1 MTQPD
6 VARPPDRKPERGF
19 SPGAAL
25 LVAIWIGLLTGW
37 IEVIGLGIRHATS
50 TPIME
55 LSPQFVW
62 TVPTATTAMALLA
75 GVAALL
81 VVSIRWDAPTRSRGV
96 VFAAVAFATAELLLL
111 FIPRF
116 YDVVVL
122 LLGLGVATQVSAAI
136 AAHPRPVTR
145 AARRTALP
153 LLALI
158 VLLGAG
164 RQARQSWKEHRGL
177 DRLPPAGAG
186 QPDIIVITLDA
197 VRAADVSLYGYPRE
211 TTPALAKF
219 AERGVVFE
227 HALTA
232 APWTLPS
239 HATMFTGR
247 WHHELSADYTV
258 PLDGTYPTIAEVLQA
273 DGYATGAVVANLRYC
288 GYESGLD
295 RGFLHYDDYPVSLG
309 AVVGS
314 SRLLRRVLD
323 NFRLRR
329 LVANDQHL
337 VRKSAADVNRA
348 ALAWIDDIR
357 DRPFFLFL
365 NYFDAHEPYLPP
377 SPFDTRFGPGRERGK
392 FSPLHRWLWEPAV
405 AHDNMGPAQIR
416 EEHDAYDGAIAYLD
430 SQLDSL
436 FAALERRGRLANTIV
451 VVTADHGEEFAEHRV
466 FEHGYSLYRPSVEV
480 PLVVVAPGRAPGG
493 ARVGEPVSLR
503 DLAATLADLAGA
515 GSSSPITGTSFATA
529 WQDSRPGDSSP
540 ILSEV
545 HAVSGHPDWFP
556 VSRGDLWAVLHHG
569 LRYIRGPDGSEQLFD
584 FELDP
589 WEKHDLA
596 GESDYQARL
605 PEYRALLDS
614 ALSTPAR

>member
-1 MTQPD
+1 MTQPA
-6 VARPPDRKPERGF
+6 VTTPPDPSPEDGF

-25 LVAIWIGLLTGW
+25 LVATWLGLLTGW
-37 IEVIGLGIRHATS
+37 VEVSGLGIRHATR

-55 LSPQFVW
+55 LSRQFVW
-62 TVPTATTAMALLA
+62 MVPTITTVLALLA
-75 GVAALL
+75 GVAALSVL
-81 VVSIRWDAPTRSRGV
+81 SIRWRGPIRFRGV
-96 VFAAVAFATAELLLL
+96 VFAAVAFAILELLLL
-111 FIPRF
+111 FVPRLH
-116 YDVVVL
+116 DVVL
-122 LLGLGVATQVSAAI
+122 LLLSLGVAARVSAVV
-136 AAHPRPVTR
+136 AAHARAVTR
-145 AARRTALP
+145 AARLTVLP
-153 LLALI
+153 LAALV

-164 RQARQSWKEHRGL
+164 RQVRQSWKQHRAL
-177 DRLPPAGAG
+177 DRLSPAGAA

-197 VRAADVSLYGYPRE
+197 VRAADLSLYGYPRE

-258 PLDGTYPTIAEVLQA
+258 PLDGSYPTIAEILQA

-295 RGFLHYDDYPVSLG
+295 RGFLHYDDYPVSLA

-314 SRLLRRVLD
+314 SHLLRRVLD
-323 NFRLRR
+323 NFRIRR

-337 VRKSAADVNRA
+337 VRKSAAQVNRA
-348 ALAWIDDIR
+348 ALGWIDR
-357 DRPFFLFL
+357 NPDRPYFLFL

-377 SPFDTRFGPGRERGK
+377 SPFDTRFGPGRARGK
-392 FSPLHRWLWEPAV
+392 LSPLHRWLWEPAV
-405 AHDNMGPAQIR
+405 GHSNMGPAQIR
-416 EEHDAYDGAIAYLD
+416 EERDAYDGAIAYLD

-436 FAALERRGRLANTIV
+436 FTALERRGRLDNTIV

-480 PLVVVAPGRAPGG
+480 PLVVVAPGRAPAGT
-493 ARVGEPVSLR
+493 RVDTPVSLR
-503 DLAATLADLAGA
+503 DLAVTLADLSGA
-515 GSSSPITGTSFATA
+515 GSAPPLPGTPLASR
-529 WQDSRPGDSSP
+529 WRDSGPGDPPP

-545 HAVSGHPDWFP
+545 HAVKGHPDWFP
-556 VSRGDLWAVLHHG
+556 VSGGDLWAVLHRG
-569 LRYIRGPDGSEQLFD
+569 LRYIRGPGGSEQLFD
-584 FELDP
+584 FNLDA
-589 WEKHDLA
+589 WEEHDLA
-596 GESDYQARL
+596 GEPEYQALL
-605 PEYRALLDS
+605 PVYRALLDS
-614 ALSTPAR
+614 ELESAAR